1 MSRIL
6 KADLVLVEFFT
17 CWCLYSRLL
26 KPKMLSLADQYAGRV
41 LVTRVDAERES
52 ELAALLGIEYV
63 PAVVLL
69 RRGRVEHRWYG
80 DTPRH
85 IMAGKLADYDGHQ

>member
-6 KADLVLVEFFT
+6 EDELVLVEFFT
-17 CWCLYSRLL
+17 AWCLYSRLL
-26 KPKMLSLADQYAGRV
+26 KPKLLSLADQYAGRV

-52 ELAALLGIEYV
+52 RLAALLEVEYV
-63 PAVVLL
+63 PAVLLL

-80 DTPRH
+80 DTPMH
-85 IMAGKLADYDGHQ
+85 IIAGKLAAYDGHR

>member
-6 KADLVLVEFFT
+6 EADLALVEFFT
-17 CWCLYSRLL
+17 AWCLYSRLL
-26 KPKMLSLADQYAGRV
+26 KPKLLSLAEQYAGRV

-63 PAVVLL
+63 PGVLLL

-80 DTPRH
+80 DTPMH
-85 IMAGKLADYDGHQ
+85 IMARKLDAYDGHQ